1 MLKIFRRKA
10 KTPTTAAVP
19 TSIKSTTGQVQ
30 DTPLKADIP
39 LKAQLQRAEHNKG
52 NELVTLLNIGTTI
65 KLNKGEYLFKAGT
78 AADTAYVVL
87 DGALED
93 IIVNDGREVSIG
105 NHANKSWITFAD
117 LNGSVSRENSARA
130 TEPSTVLL
138 IDQNLLNSVDDDI
151 LLFIYSQLHQSAVAQ
166 IARKETERTAFSIQ
180 SKTLIDTLFDMH
192 SQAKARSKN
201 SELAQAV
208 IQKIPKLPIA
218 TISLLNKLMDDS
230 TSTNEVVELVKSDPS
245 LTSVLLKTLNSEDYT
260 FEEKISDVNHAV
272 ALLGFVGVHQIVM
285 SQSLRRSLPTTPV
298 FQKSYLRALEISH
311 IAFAISQA
319 SGIGKPGEMATI
331 GLVHEL
337 GNIVIELLRQQ
348 NPKLENLIDFFDT
361 SVIGAQLLKT
371 WNLPESIWQ
380 AIEYQDFPEFAP
392 PEKIPDA
399 PLSTIA
405 VIYLAQLCHQRLN
418 KVSQARL
425 PTLFLNDYLIHLNWD
440 GLSLGDVLSEKV
452 VPILRKKGSAL
463 PASLTERLN

>member
-1 MLKIFRRKA
+1 MLKIFRRKE
-10 KTPTTAAVP
+10 KTLASTPAPNPIKTA
-19 TSIKSTTGQVQ
+19 TGQTQ
-30 DTPLKADIP
+30 DIPPKADIP

-52 NELVTLLNIGTTI
+52 NELVTLLNIGTTK
-65 KLNKGEYLFKAGT
+65 KLSKGEYLFKAGT

-87 DGALED
+87 DGAIEN
-93 IIVNDGREVSIG
+93 IAVNDGEEVSIG
-105 NHANKSWITFAD
+105 NYANTSWITYAD
-117 LNGSVSRENSARA
+117 LNGSISRENSARA
-130 TEPSTVLL
+130 AEASTVLL
-138 IDQNLLNSVDDDI
+138 VDQNLLNSVDDDI
-151 LLFIYSQLHQSAVAQ
+151 LLFIYRQLHQSAVAET
-166 IARKETERTAFSIQ
+166 ARKESEKTAFSVQ
-180 SKTLIDTLFDMH
+180 SQNLIDTLFDIH

-245 LTSVLLKTLNSEDYT
+245 LTSVLLKTLNSADYT

-285 SQSLRRSLPTTPV
+285 SQSLRKSLPTTSV

-319 SGIGKPGEMATI
+319 SGIGKPAEMATI

-392 PEKIPDA
+392 PKKIPGA
-399 PLSTIA
+399 PLNAIA
-405 VIYLAQLCHQRLN
+405 VIYLARLSHQRLN
-418 KVSQARL
+418 KVSETRL
-425 PTLFLNDYLIHLNWD
+425 PTLFLNDYLSLLNWG
-440 GLSLGDVLSEKV
+440 GLSLGAVLGEKV
-452 VPILRKKGSAL
+452 VPILRKKSNAL
-463 PASLTERLN
+463 PVSLAQILN